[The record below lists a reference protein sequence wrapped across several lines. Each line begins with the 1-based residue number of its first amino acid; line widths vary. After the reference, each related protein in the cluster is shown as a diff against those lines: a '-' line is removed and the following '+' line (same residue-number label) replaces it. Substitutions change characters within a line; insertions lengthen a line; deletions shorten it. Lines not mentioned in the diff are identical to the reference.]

1 MNVLYILGNG
11 FDLAM
16 GLKTSYPDFYKYL
29 EKLTGSELLEK
40 MKDEIKADKKNWS
53 DMEEAFGKYT
63 LNLKSQNEL
72 GDLYKDLTLCL
83 QDYLMLEQK
92 QFNPTYE
99 QKKSFSNEFSS
110 PVDSFIKGTD
120 IQKFNSMILKNSDYH
135 FNVVSFNYTD
145 TLEKLLDY
153 DENKEWKA
161 TLRSGTMGR
170 IVHVHGVLGDS
181 IIFGVD
187 NTRQIANISFKRKR
201 DATDL
206 LIKKNSIEV
215 LKSQD
220 YEIFEKLITEANLI
234 ILYGVSLGLTDK
246 SWWRKIKD
254 ELSNREDLRLVVHV
268 FSPNSDHRTKQFA
281 GHDERN
287 FERLFVER
295 SGLQFKKLPE
305 ELKDKVIFTVNSKA
319 FKLRP
324 QKS

>member
-29 EKLTGSELLEK
+29 ETFTGSELLER

-72 GDLYKDLTLCL
+72 GGLYKDLNLCL

-99 QKKSFSNEFSS
+99 QKKSFNNEFSS
-110 PVDSFIKGTD
+110 PVDSFIEGTD
-120 IQKFNSMILKNSDYH
+120 IQKFNSMFLKNWDRH

-161 TLRSGTMGR
+161 MLKSGTMGS

-187 NTRQIANISFKRKR
+187 NTRQIANKSFKRKR
-201 DATDL
+201 DVTDL

-220 YEIFEKLITEANLI
+220 YENFEKLITEANLI

-246 SWWRKIKD
+246 SWWEKIKD
-254 ELSNREDLRLVVHV
+254 ELSNREDLRLVVHI
-268 FSPNSDHRTKQFA
+268 FSPNTDHRTKQFA
-281 GHDERN
+281 GHEERD

-295 SGLQFKKLPE
+295 SGLQLKKLPE
-305 ELKDKVIFTVNSKA
+305 DLKSKVIFTVNSKA

-324 QKS
+324 QK

>member
-63 LNLKSQNEL
+63 LNLNSQNEL

-99 QKKSFSNEFSS
+99 QQKSFIIEFSS

-135 FNVVSFNYTD
+135 FNVVS
-145 TLEKLLDY
+145 
-153 DENKEWKA
+153 
-161 TLRSGTMGR
+161 
-170 IVHVHGVLGDS
+170 
-181 IIFGVD
+181 
-187 NTRQIANISFKRKR
+187 
-201 DATDL
+201 
-206 LIKKNSIEV
+206 
-215 LKSQD
+215 
-220 YEIFEKLITEANLI
+220 
-234 ILYGVSLGLTDK
+234 
-246 SWWRKIKD
+246 
-254 ELSNREDLRLVVHV
+254 
-268 FSPNSDHRTKQFA
+268 
-281 GHDERN
+281 
-287 FERLFVER
+287 
-295 SGLQFKKLPE
+295 LP
-305 ELKDKVIFTVNSKA
+305 SA
-319 FKLRP
+319 
-324 QKS
+324 

>member
-63 LNLKSQNEL
+63 LNLNSQNEL

-99 QKKSFSNEFSS
+99 QQKSFIIEFSS

-281 GHDERN
+281 GHDERI